1 MTTAEKFSR
10 GMYHMARETDMA
22 IGIRLLAFIL
32 PFPPAQEGSV
42 GLISLNSSK
51 VLKQASYAS
60 FGALPVIVAQ
70 PHW

>member
-1 MTTAEKFSR
+1 MTTTEKFSR

-32 PFPPAQEGSV
+32 PFPPDEESSV
-42 GLISLNSSK
+42 GLIVLNSLK
-51 VLKQASYAS
+51 VLRQASYAS
-60 FGALPVIVAQ
+60 FGALPVIVAL